1 VSLLTT
7 GTRRGAAGVILG
19 AILGSGLFI
28 ALLGIVVDAGVMFV
42 DRQAQTLAAENT
54 LSTVAKQC
62 GSDPTQCETPGGIL
76 AVAQA
81 AVPAGSRLVELCGP
95 VAGGNVGP
103 VSCQNLSLPLDCQPP
118 SALYANS
125 FLRVRVEATDS
136 STRTGILDALSFAA
150 SPDGPSGCAQAAFV
164 APNGARVP
172 SPMPLALPACFST
185 DPGNEQV
192 LVSIDPS
199 LEGGS
204 SGGVSCTVD
213 TLDGPVTERSI
224 SGFTLVSLKEPSLST
239 YCVGDELVAVPVG
252 IWVSREPN
260 ERTDL
265 CGSAMSLA
273 KASALIGTTQYFP
286 VVGPPTSTGVGNYDF
301 EIRTFRAFTI
311 TGFKLKVGSAGGK
324 STAFWESNGCEGNS
338 FCVSGFFEEGTTD
351 LLFPVDEATVG
362 EIPDLDLAVT
372 VEFY

>member
-1 VSLLTT
+1 MRQV
-7 GTRRGAAGVILG
+7 RRGAAGVILG

-42 DRQAQTLAAENT
+42 DRQVQTSVAENT
-54 LSTVAKQC
+54 LSQIADSC
-62 GSDPTQCETPGGIL
+62 GSDPSQCDTPGGIL

-81 AVPAGSRLVELCGP
+81 AVPSGSRLVELCGP
-95 VAGGNVGP
+95 VAGGDVGP
-103 VSCQNLSLPLDCQPP
+103 IPCATTSSIVDCGPP
-118 SALYANS
+118 SALFANS
-125 FLRVRVEATDS
+125 FLRVRIEATDA
-136 STRTGILDALSFAA
+136 STRTGILDSLSFAS
-150 SPDGPSGCAQAAFV
+150 SPKGPVGCAQAAFV

-172 SPMPLALPACFST
+172 STMPLALPACFTT
-185 DPGNEQV
+185 DSSNEQV

-204 SGGVSCTVD
+204 SGGVTCTVD

-265 CGSAMSLA
+265 CGSAMTLA
-273 KASALIGTTQYFP
+273 KASAVVGTTQYFP

-324 STAFWESNGCEGNS
+324 TTAFWEANGCEGNS

-351 LLFPVDEATVG
+351 LLFPVDETTVG
-362 EIPDLDLAVT
+362 GIPDLDLAVA